1 MRLGKIPERCDSG
14 QQHAVMRYA
23 VDVTSHIVYSV
34 VWVCR
39 DGEKLSVYD
48 GGIIMWQTHCYTES
62 HISPAAFTSK
72 ITVKCKK
79 MVISVHRSVVRFSV
93 V

>member
-34 VWVCR
+34 VWVCW
-39 DGEKLSVYD
+39 DGEKLSLYD
-48 GGIIMWQTHCYTES
+48 GGIIIQQTHYYTKS
-62 HISPAAFTSK
+62 HISPTAFTSE
-72 ITVKCKK
+72 ITVKCSYLS
-79 MVISVHRSVVRFSV
+79 IDR
-93 V
+93 